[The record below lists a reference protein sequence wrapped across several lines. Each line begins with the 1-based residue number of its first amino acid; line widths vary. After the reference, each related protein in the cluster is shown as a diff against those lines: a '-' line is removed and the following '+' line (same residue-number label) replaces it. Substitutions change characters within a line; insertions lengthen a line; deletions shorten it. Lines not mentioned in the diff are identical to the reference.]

1 MFSLNVSIHYT
12 KNIEMLEFLLL
23 FSWHFCPFFLQSL
36 SEHSMVFQVD
46 DELLGVRV
54 EMGLDFAYDVNLTIL
69 RVYFDRR
76 EDSISNEFC
85 GRLLMSKLLNSGA
98 WMITAVCSD
107 AKLVTST
114 SNRGC
119 IQSPR
124 TSIKLACD
132 FIASYCRAQ
141 CFEFESRMN
150 CIFTTGCFEQFKCVK
165 KSIDE

>member
-85 GRLLMSKLLNSGA
+85 GRLLMSKLLNS
-98 WMITAVCSD
+98 
-107 AKLVTST
+107 
-114 SNRGC
+114 
-119 IQSPR
+119 
-124 TSIKLACD
+124 
-132 FIASYCRAQ
+132 RA
-141 CFEFESRMN
+141 
-150 CIFTTGCFEQFKCVK
+150 
-165 KSIDE
+165 